1 MENKK
6 VIGVLKYNI
15 ETRNSMLLKN
25 EGKYSQYDGLLSP
38 SIGEAYQQKTL
49 YPHSQTND
57 KSILDFTH
65 DNEGDYSKK
74 IAHQYFSNSKDRDVF
89 SILAPTNDQLQRWGG
104 NYNNYLD
111 YVSKT
116 YGKELTSVNFVE
128 RTLAAQDVIYGLRMM
143 EVGVVKD
150 ISVSNALAGVVTTN
164 INNFSGTDTKLGL
177 ITNEMYA
184 ASLYAASQFNSS
196 RKRYDTTSQYPYI
209 TPSLYKFYGNN
220 SANINRL
227 SDIMRPDVKT
237 GRVKE
242 DPTID
247 INIVHDWNDKE
258 SIIADNSSF
267 THAWAQTRGNK
278 YTPDSAYY
286 KYNRDSKN
294 FEESYND
301 NAIKDLNR
309 DISIINLSEDK
320 TNIAHVAV
328 VEYDEGDKAE
338 DVKGGKRLIEGNNGS
353 QENEYFTFEAVQKNS
368 KNTLLDKTNKAFRK
382 HEINTLISRFHTSEK
397 EYNNKYKN
405 ESFDTAKSPFGKSKG
420 RNLLKL
426 GANSTEYNFKTN
438 NYSNPYCRVWTY
450 HHAYDR
456 LSRMIRP
463 FITEDNGK
471 ENPYGLAELQKLN
484 ENFRA
489 KGLKNATD
497 GWDYLAEK
505 TVINNSNGLVNI
517 APSSEGKVDIKKC
530 MFSIE
535 NLAWK
540 DVPNMS
546 QYLSEEQ
553 RGPFGGRI
561 MWFPP
566 YDLSFQESVNVNWN
580 SNTFIG
586 RGEKVY
592 TYTDTDRTA
601 TLNFT
606 ILIDHPA
613 IVNEIR
619 NMEGKKP
626 DNDIEMDTLRFFAGC
641 GPLDNDKKK
650 PQDTNKDITVSKE
663 ESTEP
668 VEAEN
673 EEKAEKLKFYVFF
686 PNNYSGN
693 YNDGKLMTLKEWENR
708 NFADSDWLTYLLF
721 GKDISV
727 PDNSGEYL
735 GYEMGK
741 GSGISTKEGN
751 TITTAVD
758 PSTNVSKNWTVFPEY
773 EGEDKEKRKY
783 HYRVDFDL
791 RQKLY
796 NLNNYYDAK
805 DFNLNIS
812 RDDVRKIHSDADCS
826 LVEFVAAMSL
836 KRARENAKNVNGVDN
851 YDYEYF
857 STEDAD
863 KNVYLRRL
871 LEKLTKYY
879 GDDEINAFDAITE
892 LAQKMEKGVKKI
904 MPIGGATEQDKKNSN
919 LLAFRRCRT
928 VGAYFKNKL
937 KFEGEVNYYQIE
949 DTGQLL
955 NDKTVNSIAAKA
967 ERYASVEVYFGTPEK
982 NDANKVLG
990 TEGNSIQEEKTGITQ
1005 TSGATEVTGATKQE
1019 VHAVVGNAATRYESE
1034 AEYFD
1039 KLQTSDPLIFKKITD
1054 KYKYFDPAFHSL
1066 SPEGFNA
1073 RLTFLHQC
1081 TRQGHT
1087 VSTADG
1093 KTAKTAGNL
1102 SFGRMPVCILR
1113 LGDFLYSKVLVQS
1126 MTIDYKNGNGVQ
1138 WDLNPEGNGVQPMY
1152 ASVSMS
1158 LVILGGQTLDG
1169 PSDRLQNANTF
1180 NFYANTG
1187 VYDDRADRISVDSN
1201 GNLRY
1206 ENVFLPYNDEEKTT
1220 VETVEQ
1226 KQK

>member
-38 SIGEAYQQKTL
+38 SIGEAYQKRTL

-65 DNEGDYSKK
+65 DNESEYSQK
-74 IAHQYFSNSKDRDVF
+74 ISQQYFFNSKDRDVF

-111 YVSKT
+111 YISET

-128 RTLAAQDVIYGLRMM
+128 RTLAAQDVVYGLRMM

-242 DPTID
+242 DPTMD
-247 INIVHDWNDKE
+247 INIVHDWNDANYTLE
-258 SIIADNSSF
+258 NNS
-267 THAWAQTRGNK
+267 AILYAQEQIQENRYQPLVGGDYLSHLDKPEKDRTIRYDENK
-278 YTPDSAYY
+278 DV
-286 KYNRDSKN
+286 RR
-294 FEESYND
+294 
-301 NAIKDLNR
+301 AI
-309 DISIINLSEDK
+309 
-320 TNIAHVAV
+320 VY
-328 VEYDEGDKAE
+328 EYDEGDTANTGKIIADTE
-338 DVKGGKRLIEGNNGS
+338 DETYEVFMEGERS
-353 QENEYFTFEAVQKNS
+353 EQ
-368 KNTLLDKTNKAFRK
+368 TLLDKTHNFFKK
-382 HEINTLISRFHTSEK
+382 HKIHTLVSRFHTSE
-397 EYNNKYKN
+397 EYNKKYEG
-405 ESFDTAKSPFGKSKG
+405 ESFDTAKSSFGKSKG

-426 GANSTEYNFKTN
+426 GANPTEDKLKTN

-450 HHAYDR
+450 HHVYDR

-463 FITEDNGK
+463 FITEENGK
-471 ENPYGLAELQKLN
+471 EAPYGLTELQKLN

-505 TVINNSNGLVNI
+505 TVINKDNGLVNI
-517 APSSEGKVDIKKC
+517 VPSSSGKVDIKKC

-619 NMEGKKP
+619 NMEGKNP
-626 DNDIEMDTLRFFAGC
+626 DDDIEMDTLRFFAGC

-805 DFNLNIS
+805 DFNLNINWT
-812 RDDVRKIHSDADCS
+812 DVCNIHPDADCS
-826 LVEFVAAMSL
+826 LAEFVAAMFL
-836 KRARENAKNVNGVDN
+836 KRARENAKNFKGVDN

-857 STEDAD
+857 STEDAN
-863 KNVYLRRL
+863 KNVYLHRL

-879 GDDEINAFDAITE
+879 DDDEINAFDAITE

-904 MPIGGATEQDKKNSN
+904 IPIGGATEQDKKNSN

-928 VGAYFKNKL
+928 VGAYFKNML
-937 KFEGEVNYYQIE
+937 RFEGDVNYYQIE
-949 DTGQLL
+949 DTGELL

-967 ERYASVEVYFGTPEK
+967 ERYASVEIYFGAPEK
-982 NDANKVLG
+982 NAANKVLG
-990 TEGNSIQEEKTGITQ
+990 TEGNSIQEEKTGTTQ
-1005 TSGATEVTGATKQE
+1005 TSGTTEASGATKQE
-1019 VHAVVGNAATRYESE
+1019 VHAVVGNATTRYESE

-1039 KLQTSDPLIFKKITD
+1039 KLKITDPLIFKKITD

-1102 SFGRMPVCILR
+1102 SFGRMPVCVLR

-1126 MTIDYKNGNGVQ
+1126 MTIDYKNGNGIQ

-1152 ASVSMS
+1152 ASVAMS

-1201 GNLRY
+1201 GNLKY
-1206 ENVFLPYNDEEKTT
+1206 ENVFVPYNDEKKTT
-1220 VETVEQ
+1220 AETTEQ

>member
-38 SIGEAYQQKTL
+38 SIGEAYQKRTL
-49 YPHSQTND
+49 YPHSQTNG

-65 DNEGDYSKK
+65 DNEADYSKK
-74 IAHQYFSNSKDRDVF
+74 ISQQYFSNDKDRDVF

-104 NYNNYLD
+104 NYNDYLD

-128 RTLAAQDVIYGLRMM
+128 RTLAAQDVVYGLRMM

-150 ISVSNALAGVVTTN
+150 ISVPNALAGVVTTN

-220 SANINRL
+220 SANINNL

-237 GRVKE
+237 GRVNE
-242 DPTID
+242 DPAID
-247 INIVHDWNDKE
+247 INIVHDWSDKE
-258 SIIADNSSF
+258 SIIANNSSF
-267 THAWAQTRGNK
+267 AYAWAQTQENK
-278 YTPDSAYY
+278 YAPDSAYY
-286 KYNRDSKN
+286 KYDRISKK

-301 NAIKDLNR
+301 NAIKDLDR
-309 DISIINLSEDK
+309 DTSIINLSAHK
-320 TNIAHVAV
+320 TGVATVAV
-328 VEYDEGDKAE
+328 VEYDEGDNAD
-338 DVKGGKRLIEGNNGS
+338 DVKDGKRLIEGNSGS
-353 QENEYFTFEAVQKNS
+353 QGIEYFTFEAVQENS

-382 HEINTLISRFHTSEK
+382 HEINTLISRFHTSK
-397 EYNNKYKN
+397 DYNETYAH
-405 ESFDTAKSPFGKSKG
+405 ESFDTAKTATFGKSKG

-426 GANSTEYNFKTN
+426 GAAQNHYKTN

-450 HHAYDR
+450 HHEYDR

-463 FITEDNGK
+463 FVTEENGA
-471 ENPYGLAELQKLN
+471 ELHYGLTELQKLN

-505 TVINNSNGLVNI
+505 TVLNKDNGLVDI
-517 APSSEGKVDIKKC
+517 VPSSSGKVEIKKC

-566 YDLSFQESVNVNWN
+566 YDLKFNENVNVNWN
-580 SNTFIG
+580 ANTFIG

-601 TLNFT
+601 TLDFV

-613 IVNEIR
+613 IINEIR
-619 NMEGKKP
+619 SMEGKDP
-626 DNDIEMDTLRFFAGC
+626 DGDIEMDTLRFFAGC
-641 GPLDNDKKK
+641 GPLDNGKKQS
-650 PQDTNKDITVSKE
+650 QDIDSEINVSKE

-668 VEAEN
+668 VEVEN

-693 YNDGKLMTLKEWENR
+693 YNDGKLMTEKEWENIG
-708 NFADSDWLTYLLF
+708 FADKDWTSYLLF
-721 GKDISV
+721 GKDISI
-727 PDNSGEYL
+727 PDDSSEYW
-735 GYEMGK
+735 GYETGK
-741 GSGISTKEGN
+741 GNGISTDDGA

-758 PSTNVSKNWTVFPEY
+758 PVTNVSKNWTVFPDY
-773 EGEDKEKRKY
+773 EGEDKEERKY

-796 NLNNYYDAK
+796 NLKNYSDSK
-805 DFNLNIS
+805 DFSLNINLQE
-812 RDDVRKIHSDADCS
+812 VCNIHKDADCTFA
-826 LVEFVAAMSL
+826 EFIAAML
-836 KRARENAKNVNGVDN
+836 MKRAKEAAAINGINDYTYDIFKAEEKGKNIILHELLKKISVS
-851 YDYEYF
+851 YD
-857 STEDAD
+857 EDLKYTCAAVKD
-863 KNVYLRRL
+863 I
-871 LEKLTKYY
+871 ETK
-879 GDDEINAFDAITE
+879 I
-892 LAQKMEKGVKKI
+892 EKGVKKI
-904 MPIGGATEQDKKNSN
+904 LPVGGATEQDKKNSN

-928 VGAYFKNKL
+928 VGTYFKSML
-937 KFEGEVNYYQIE
+937 KFDGDVNYYQIE
-949 DTGQLL
+949 DTEQLL

-967 ERYASVEVYFGTPEK
+967 QRYASVEIYFGTPEK
-982 NDANKVLG
+982 NDASKVLG
-990 TEGNSIQEEKTGITQ
+990 TEGSSIQEETTGSTNAN
-1005 TSGATEVTGATKQE
+1005 GATDEVSEAIKQE
-1019 VHAVVGNAATRYESE
+1019 VHATVGNTTTRYESE
-1034 AEYFD
+1034 ADYFD
-1039 KLQTSDPLIFKKITD
+1039 KLKLTDPLAFKKITD
-1054 KYKYFDPAFHSL
+1054 KYRYFNPAFHSL

-1113 LGDFLYSKVLVQS
+1113 LGDFLYSKVLIQS
-1126 MTIDYKNGNGVQ
+1126 MTISYESGNGVQ
-1138 WDLNPEGNGVQPMY
+1138 WDLNPEGGGVQPMY
-1152 ASVSMS
+1152 AHVSLG

-1187 VYDDRADRISVDSN
+1187 VYDDRSDRISVDSN
-1201 GNLRY
+1201 GNLKY
-1206 ENVFLPYNDEEKTT
+1206 DNIFLPYNDDETTATGIEK
-1220 VETVEQ
+1220 
-1226 KQK
+1226 

>member
-38 SIGEAYQQKTL
+38 SIGEAYQKRTL
-49 YPHSQTND
+49 YPHSQTNG

-65 DNEGDYSKK
+65 DNEADYSKK
-74 IAHQYFSNSKDRDVF
+74 ISQQYFSNDKDRDVF

-104 NYNNYLD
+104 NYNDYLD

-128 RTLAAQDVIYGLRMM
+128 RTLAAQDVVYGLRMM

-150 ISVSNALAGVVTTN
+150 ISVPNALAGVVTTN

-220 SANINRL
+220 SANINNL

-237 GRVKE
+237 GRVNE
-242 DPTID
+242 DPAID
-247 INIVHDWNDKE
+247 INIVHDWNDANYTLE
-258 SIIADNSSF
+258 NNSSILY
-267 THAWAQTRGNK
+267 AQEQVQENEYQPLVGGDYLSHLDKPEKDRTIRYDDNK
-278 YTPDSAYY
+278 DV
-286 KYNRDSKN
+286 RR
-294 FEESYND
+294 
-301 NAIKDLNR
+301 AI
-309 DISIINLSEDK
+309 
-320 TNIAHVAV
+320 VY
-328 VEYDEGDKAE
+328 EYDEGDTANT
-338 DVKGGKRLIEGNNGS
+338 GKFIADTNDELGKTYEVFMEGERS
-353 QENEYFTFEAVQKNS
+353 EQ
-368 KNTLLDKTNKAFRK
+368 TLLDKTHNFFKK
-382 HEINTLISRFHTSEK
+382 HKINTLISRFHTSK
-397 EYNNKYKN
+397 EYNKKYED
-405 ESFDTAKSPFGKSKG
+405 ESFDTAKSSFGKSKG

-426 GANSTEYNFKTN
+426 GANPYEDNFKTN

-450 HHAYDR
+450 HHEYDR

-463 FITEDNGK
+463 FVAEENGTEVH
-471 ENPYGLAELQKLN
+471 YGLTELQKLN

-489 KGLKNATD
+489 KGLKNTTD
-497 GWDYLAEK
+497 GWDYLSEK
-505 TVINNSNGLVNI
+505 TVLNKDNGLVDI
-517 APSSEGKVDIKKC
+517 VPSSSGKVEIKKC

-566 YDLSFQESVNVNWN
+566 YDLKFNENVNVNWN
-580 SNTFIG
+580 ANTFIG

-601 TLNFT
+601 TLDFT

-619 NMEGKKP
+619 NMEGKDP
-626 DNDIEMDTLRFFAGC
+626 DGDIEMDILRFFAGC
-641 GPLDNDKKK
+641 GPLDNGKKQS
-650 PQDTNKDITVSKE
+650 QDTDSEIDVSKE

-668 VEAEN
+668 VEVEN

-693 YNDGKLMTLKEWENR
+693 YNDGKLMTEKEWENIG
-708 NFADSDWLTYLLF
+708 FADKDWVSYLLF
-721 GKDISV
+721 GKDISI
-727 PDNSGEYL
+727 PDNSSEYW
-735 GYEMGK
+735 GYETGK
-741 GSGISTKEGN
+741 GNGISTDDGA

-758 PSTNVSKNWTVFPEY
+758 PVTNVSKNWTVFPDY
-773 EGEDKEKRKY
+773 EGEDKEERKY

-796 NLNNYYDAK
+796 NLKNYSDSK
-805 DFNLNIS
+805 DFSLNINLQE
-812 RDDVRKIHSDADCS
+812 VCNIHKDADCTFA
-826 LVEFVAAMSL
+826 EFIAAML
-836 KRARENAKNVNGVDN
+836 MKRAKENATIDGIDDYTYEIFDAEETGKNAVLH
-851 YDYEYF
+851 
-857 STEDAD
+857 A
-863 KNVYLRRL
+863 L
-871 LEKLTKYY
+871 LEKISDSY
-879 GDDEINAFDAITE
+879 GEE
-892 LAQKMEKGVKKI
+892 LIDTFTAVKDIESKIEKGVKKI
-904 MPIGGATEQDKKNSN
+904 LPIGGATEQDKKNSN
-919 LLAFRRCRT
+919 LLAYRRCRT
-928 VGAYFKNKL
+928 VGTYFKNML
-937 KFEGEVNYYQIE
+937 KFDGDVNFYQIE
-949 DTGQLL
+949 DTEELL
-955 NDKTVNSIAAKA
+955 NDKTINSIAAKA
-967 ERYASVEVYFGTPEK
+967 QRYASVEIYFGTPEK
-982 NDANKVLG
+982 NDASKVIRV
-990 TEGNSIQEEKTGITQ
+990 EGNSIQEEATSSTKANNNTEATGT
-1005 TSGATEVTGATKQE
+1005 TKQE
-1019 VHAVVGNAATRYESE
+1019 VHATVGNTTTRYESE
-1034 AEYFD
+1034 ADYFD
-1039 KLQTSDPLIFKKITD
+1039 KLKLTDPLVFKKITD
-1054 KYKYFDPAFHSL
+1054 KYRYFNPAFHSL

-1113 LGDFLYSKVLVQS
+1113 LGDFLYSKVLIQS
-1126 MTIDYKNGNGVQ
+1126 MTISYESGNGIQ
-1138 WDLNPEGNGVQPMY
+1138 WDLNPEGGGVQPMY
-1152 ASVSMS
+1152 AHVSLG

-1187 VYDDRADRISVDSN
+1187 VYDDRSDRISVDSN
-1201 GNLRY
+1201 GNLKY
-1206 ENVFLPYNDEEKTT
+1206 DNIFLPYNDDETAATGIEK
-1220 VETVEQ
+1220 
-1226 KQK
+1226 

>member
-38 SIGEAYQQKTL
+38 SIGEAYQKRTL
-49 YPHSQTND
+49 YPHSQTNN

-65 DNEGDYSKK
+65 DNESEYSKK
-74 IAHQYFSNSKDRDVF
+74 ISQQYFFNSKDRDVF

-111 YVSKT
+111 YISKT

-128 RTLAAQDVIYGLRMM
+128 RTLAAQDVVYGLRMM

-196 RKRYDTTSQYPYI
+196 RKRYDTASQYPYI

-247 INIVHDWNDKE
+247 INIVHDWSDPNYTLE
-258 SIIADNSSF
+258 NNS
-267 THAWAQTRGNK
+267 AILYAQGQVQENK
-278 YTPDSAYY
+278 YQPLVSGDYLSHLDKPKKDRTIRYDG
-286 KYNRDSKN
+286 N
-294 FEESYND
+294 ND
-301 NAIKDLNR
+301 VR
-309 DISIINLSEDK
+309 R
-320 TNIAHVAV
+320 AV
-328 VEYDEGDKAE
+328 VYEYDEGDIANTGKFIA
-338 DVKGGKRLIEGNNGS
+338 DTKGDYEVFMEGERS
-353 QENEYFTFEAVQKNS
+353 EQ
-368 KNTLLDKTNKAFRK
+368 TLLDKTHNFFKK
-382 HEINTLISRFHTSEK
+382 HKLNTLISRFHTSE
-397 EYNNKYKN
+397 EYNKKYEN
-405 ESFDTAKSPFGKSKG
+405 ESFDTAKSSFGKSKG

-426 GANSTEYNFKTN
+426 GANSTEVKLKTN

-463 FITEDNGK
+463 FITEENG
-471 ENPYGLAELQKLN
+471 EETPYGLTELQKLN

-489 KGLKNATD
+489 KGLKNATN
-497 GWDYLAEK
+497 GWDYLTEK

-619 NMEGKKP
+619 NMEGKNP
-626 DNDIEMDTLRFFAGC
+626 DDDIEMDTLRFFAGC

-650 PQDTNKDITVSKE
+650 PQDTNKDITISKE

-693 YNDGKLMTLKEWENR
+693 YNDGKLMTMKEWENR

-758 PSTNVSKNWTVFPEY
+758 PSTNLSKNWTVFPEY

-826 LVEFVAAMSL
+826 LVEFVAAMLL

-851 YDYEYF
+851 YDYKYF

-863 KNVYLRRL
+863 KNVYLHRL
-871 LEKLTKYY
+871 LEKLKKYY
-879 GDDEINAFDAITE
+879 GNVEIKAFDAITE
-892 LAQKMEKGVKKI
+892 LAQKMEKGVNKI
-904 MPIGGATEQDKKNSN
+904 ISIGGATEQDKKNSN

-928 VGAYFKNKL
+928 AGAYFKSKL
-937 KFEGEVNYYQIE
+937 RFEGDVNYFQIE

-955 NDKTVNSIAAKA
+955 NDNTVNSIAAKA
-967 ERYASVEVYFGTPEK
+967 KRYASVEIYFGVPEK
-982 NDANKVLG
+982 NAANKVLG
-990 TEGNSIQEEKTGITQ
+990 TEGNSIQEEKTGTTQ
-1005 TSGATEVTGATKQE
+1005 ASSTTEATGAMKQE
-1019 VHAVVGNAATRYESE
+1019 VHAVVGNATTRYESE

-1054 KYKYFDPAFHSL
+1054 KYKYFNPAFHSL

-1201 GNLRY
+1201 GNLKY